1 MLSLQRR
8 FSLKAVRRFA
18 ERLKTQLDLSEK
30 TDLLISLFLVCFASY
45 EKLSNRSHRDYRVD
59 NQFDRCIC
67 AWYLK
72 ILTFVNS
79 AGGASWLLARSL
91 SR

>member
-30 TDLLISLFLVCFASY
+30 TDLLISLFWFASQAMRNCPTAHIEITGSTTSSIGVY
-45 EKLSNRSHRDYRVD
+45 ALGT
-59 NQFDRCIC
+59 
-67 AWYLK
+67 LK
-72 ILTFVNS
+72 Y
-79 AGGASWLLARSL
+79 
-91 SR
+91 